1 MIGVVDVGGGTRGIF
16 GAGVLDR
23 CMDEGIV
30 FDLFIGVSAGS
41 ANGASYCAGQRGRNY
56 KFYTEYAFR
65 EEYMGFKHL
74 KNEGSFINMDYI
86 YSALSNSDGE
96 YPLDYERMQSSPTD
110 FEIVATNAITGEPVY
125 FNKRDM
131 PKDRYDIVKASCSV
145 PVVNKPYEVDGVP
158 YYDGGISDPVP
169 LGRAFERG
177 CDKVVLILTK
187 PKDLIPDNKRNALAA
202 KWLEKTYPEAAK
214 RTASCNAVYVECV
227 KKALALEKEGK
238 VLVVAP
244 DDIGG
249 LKTLSKDADVLDK
262 LYKKGFVAARTI
274 KKYVG

>member
-1 MIGVVDVGGGTRGIF
+1 MIGVVDVGGGTRGVF

-65 EEYMGFKHL
+65 EEYMGFRHL

-110 FEIVATNAITGEPVY
+110 FEIVATNAVTGEPVY

-131 PKDRYDIVKASCSV
+131 PKDSYEIIKASCSV
-145 PVVNKPYEVDGVP
+145 PVVNKPYEVNGVP

-169 LGRAFERG
+169 LDRAFARG
-177 CDKVVLILTK
+177 CDRVVLILTK
-187 PKDLIPDNKRNALAA
+187 PKDLIPDNKRNAFAA

-214 RTASCNAVYVECV
+214 RTASCNAVYVESV
-227 KKALALEKEGK
+227 KKALALEKEGR

-249 LKTLSKDADVLDK
+249 LKTLSKDADVLDR

-274 KKYVG
+274 KRFVG